1 MPRLLFASLR
11 GLLLAASLVVL
22 SLIPRSAGAQE
33 TGTVTGTVIRTG
45 EDSPLPNVSVTVQST
60 GQSTVTGTGGKFT
73 LRRVPAGPQAIVFRW
88 LGYRPTETQVNVE
101 AGATTTV
108 DAGLEPIAVALTEL
122 VVEGASRGPERIV
135 EAPAAI
141 SVVPQEV
148 LQSTSITGQ
157 APLALQ
163 AVPGADVV
171 QSGVNDFN
179 VNARGFNSSLN
190 RRVLVLQDGRDLA
203 IAFLGSQEWNGMV
216 QPLEDIGRLEM
227 VRGPGSALYGAN
239 AFSGVVNI
247 TTPLAREVA
256 GTKMTLAGGELET
269 FKGDFR
275 HAGVFG
281 DDRFGY
287 RINAGYNRS
296 DTYSRSRTL
305 RNGSSLQQEYAPAT
319 DQPVPPTIE
328 TRPLNGQTTDPVTG
342 EALGD
347 RAALRNLY
355 GSARFDYYMN
365 NGAVLSADGGAARVE
380 NEVFVTGIGRVQV
393 LKAIKPYAR
402 VALAHD
408 RYNIFGYWNSRT
420 SIDPQFSLVSGLP
433 LEERS
438 DFFHVEGQQNWNFQ
452 ADRGRVVYGASYRNT
467 KVNTSGTLM
476 DPINDDR
483 SDDYYSGYGQ
493 VEYRLIPQ
501 LRIVGAGRVDDG
513 TLFKTQFSPKGAL
526 VFSPNENH
534 SFRFSVNRAFQT
546 PNYSELF
553 LRVPVAQPTA
563 GPFTVE
569 GGIEAYYA
577 GVQGALAAGLLPPG
591 SLDGITLHPALPWNF
606 SQATPALALGNSE
619 LDVEK
624 VLGWEL
630 GYKGSLSEKLYVTA
644 DFYINDLKNFVTDL
658 LPGVNGAYPSF
669 QLTDGGLNVPAD
681 LAALDTRLA
690 SFGLPAN
697 HPLRAPIPVLQ
708 GGYAAVAAGTT
719 IQGANALAT
728 LPDGSRA
735 IVLSYTNFGKVT
747 ERGVELGVGYQ
758 FTPELRG
765 DVSFTGFDFEV
776 KSQRP
781 GDELLPNTPSKKA
794 NFALSYAGEQGFDA
808 NVSLRLVDGYQWAA
822 GIFEGYVPANEFLN
836 LSAGYRISNN
846 FRIHGIATNLLDQK
860 RFQLYG
866 GSVIGRRVLGGI
878 TANF

>member
-11 GLLLAASLVVL
+11 GLVLAASLVLL
-22 SLIPRSAGAQE
+22 SLIPRSASAQE
-33 TGTVTGTVIRTG
+33 TGTVTGTVTRAG
-45 EDSPLPNVSVTVQST
+45 EGSALPSVSVTVQST
-60 GQSTVTGTGGKFT
+60 GQSTVTGTDGKYT
-73 LRRVPAGPQAIVFRW
+73 LRRVPAGPQTIVFRW
-88 LGYRPTETQVNVE
+88 LGYRPIETRADVE
-101 AGATTTV
+101 AGGTTTV
-108 DAGLEPIAVALTEL
+108 DAGLEPVAVALTEL

-148 LQSTSITGQ
+148 LQNTSITGQ

-216 QPLEDIGRLEM
+216 QPLEDVGRLEM

-256 GTKMTLAGGELET
+256 GTKLTLAGGELET
-269 FKGDFR
+269 FRGDFR
-275 HAGVFG
+275 HAGVFA

-287 RINAGYNRS
+287 RINGGYNRS
-296 DTYSRSRTL
+296 DTYTRSRTL
-305 RNGSSLQQEYAPAT
+305 RNGTSLQEEYSPAT
-319 DQPVPPTIE
+319 DEPVSPAIE
-328 TRPLNGQTTDPVTG
+328 TRPLDGQSTDPVTG
-342 EALGD
+342 EPLGD
-347 RAALRNLY
+347 RTPLQNAY
-355 GSARFDYYMN
+355 GSARLDYYMN
-365 NGAVLSADGGAARVE
+365 NGAVLSADGGGAQVE

-408 RYNIFGYWNSRT
+408 RYNIFGFWNSRT
-420 SIDPQFSLVSGLP
+420 SIDPQYSLVSGLP

-438 DFFHVEGQQNWNFQ
+438 DIFHLEGQQNWNFQ
-452 ADRGRVVYGASYRNT
+452 ADRGRIVYGASYRNT
-467 KVNTSGTLM
+467 QVNTSGTLM
-476 DPINDDR
+476 DPSNDDR
-483 SDDYYSGYGQ
+483 SDDYYSAYGQ

-526 VFSPNENH
+526 VFSPTENH

-546 PNYSELF
+546 PNYSEFF
-553 LRVPVAQPTA
+553 LRVPVASPTA
-563 GPFTVE
+563 GPATVE

-591 SLDGITLHPALPWNF
+591 SLAGINLNPALPWNF
-606 SQATPALALGNSE
+606 SPATQALALGNSE
-619 LDVEK
+619 LEVET

-630 GYKGSLSEKLYVTA
+630 GYKGSLSDKLYVTA
-644 DFYINDLKNFVTDL
+644 DFYINDLKDFVTDL
-658 LPGVNGAYPSF
+658 LPGVNPAYPSF
-669 QLTDGGLNVPAD
+669 SLTDGGLNVPAD
-681 LAALDTRLA
+681 LAALDARLA
-690 SFGLPAN
+690 SFGLPPS
-697 HPLRAPIPVLQ
+697 HPLRAPIPLLQ

-719 IQGANALAT
+719 IQGGNALAT

-758 FTPELRG
+758 FTPEFRG

-781 GDELLPNTPSKKA
+781 GDQLQPNTPSKKA
-794 NFALSYAGEQGFDA
+794 NLAVSYAGAQGFDA
-808 NVSLRLVDGYQWAA
+808 NLSLRLVDGYQWAA
-822 GIFEGYVPANEFLN
+822 GIFQGYVPANEFLN
-836 LSAGYRISNN
+836 LSAGFRVNN
-846 FRIHGIATNLLDQK
+846 NLRIHGTATNLLDQK

>member
-1 MPRLLFASLR
+1 MPQLLFASLR
-11 GLLLAASLVVL
+11 GLLLMGSLVLL
-22 SLIPRSAGAQE
+22 SLLPRSAAAQE
-33 TGTVTGTVIRTG
+33 TGTVTGTVTRTG
-45 EDSPLPNVSVTVQST
+45 EGSALAGVSVTVQST
-60 GQSTVTGTGGKFT
+60 QQSTVTGTDGKYT

-88 LGYRPTETQVNVE
+88 LGYRPTERQVDVE
-101 AGATTTV
+101 AGGTTTV
-108 DAGLEPIAVALTEL
+108 DVGLEPVALALTEL

-141 SVVPQEV
+141 SVVPPEV

-216 QPLEDIGRLEM
+216 QPLEDVGRLEM

-256 GTKMTLAGGELET
+256 GTKVSLAGGELET

-287 RINAGYNRS
+287 RLNAGYNRS

-305 RNGSSLQQEYAPAT
+305 RNGTSLQEEYDPAT
-319 DQPVPPTIE
+319 DEPVPPTIE
-328 TRPLNGQTTDPVTG
+328 TRPLNGQTTDPLTG
-342 EALGD
+342 APLGD
-347 RAALRNLY
+347 REPLQNIY
-355 GSARFDYYMN
+355 GSARADYYMN
-365 NGAVLSADGGAARVE
+365 NGAVLSAEGGGARVE

-402 VALAHD
+402 VAMAHD

-476 DPINDDR
+476 DPINDNR
-483 SDDYYSGYGQ
+483 SDDYYSAYGQ

-526 VFSPNENH
+526 VFSPTESH

-546 PNYSELF
+546 PNYSEFF
-553 LRVPVAQPTA
+553 LRVPVAAPSA
-563 GPFTVE
+563 GPFAIE
-569 GGIEAYYA
+569 KGIQDYYA
-577 GVQGALAAGLLPPG
+577 AVQASAGSFPPNAF
-591 SLDGITLHPALPWNF
+591 DGLTFHTALPWNF
-606 SQATPALALGNSE
+606 SAQTQALALGNSN
-619 LDVEK
+619 LKVET

-630 GYKGSLSEKLYVTA
+630 GYKGSLSDKLYVTA
-644 DFYINDLKNFVTDL
+644 DVYINELRDFVTDL
-658 LPGVNGAYPSF
+658 LPGVNQAQYPTF

-681 LAALDTRLA
+681 LAAMDARLA
-690 SFGLPAN
+690 SFGLPPT
-697 HPLRAPIPVLQ
+697 HPLRAPIPTLQ
-708 GGYAAVAAGTT
+708 GGYALTLAGTT
-719 IQGANALAT
+719 IQGAPGLAT
-728 LPDGSRA
+728 LPGGSRA
-735 IVLSYTNFGKVT
+735 IVLSYTNSGKVT

-776 KSQRP
+776 KSQQL
-781 GDELLPNTPSKKA
+781 GDQLLPNTPSKKA
-794 NFALSYAGEQGFDA
+794 NLAVSYAGGQGFDA

-822 GIFEGYVPANEFLN
+822 GIFNGYVPSSEFLN
-836 LSAGYRISNN
+836 LSAGFRINN
-846 FRIHGIATNLLDQK
+846 NLRIHGTATNLLDQK
-860 RFQLYG
+860 RFQLFG
-866 GSVIGRRVLGGI
+866 GSVIERRVLGGI

>member
-1 MPRLLFASLR
+1 MPKLLFASLR
-11 GLLLAASLVVL
+11 GLLLVVPFIL
-22 SLIPRSAGAQE
+22 LLIPRNASAQE
-33 TGTVTGTVIRTG
+33 TGTVTGTVTRSG
-45 EDSPLPNVSVTVQST
+45 EGSALSSVSVTVK
-60 GQSTVTGTGGKFT
+60 GTGLSTITAPDGKYT
-73 LRRVPAGPQAIVFRW
+73 LRRVPAGPQTIVFRW
-88 LGYRPTETQVNVE
+88 LGYSPIETPTDVA
-101 AGATTTV
+101 AGSTTTV
-108 DAGLEPIAVALTEL
+108 DAALEPVALALTEL

-141 SVVPQEV
+141 SVVPQEI

-203 IAFLGSQEWNGMV
+203 IAFLGSQEWNGMT

-256 GTKMTLAGGELET
+256 GTKLTLAGGELET
-269 FKGDFR
+269 FRGDFR

-281 DDRFGY
+281 DQRFGY

-296 DTYSRSRTL
+296 DTYTRSRTL
-305 RNGSSLQQEYAPAT
+305 RNGTSLQEEYDPAT
-319 DQPVPPTIE
+319 DEPVPPALE
-328 TRPLNGQTTDPVTG
+328 TRPLNGQTTDPLTG
-342 EALGD
+342 APLGD
-347 RAALRNLY
+347 RAPLQNAY
-355 GSARFDYYMN
+355 GSARLDYYMN
-365 NGAVLSADGGAARVE
+365 NGAVLSADGGGAQVE

-393 LKAIKPYAR
+393 LKAMKPYAR

-408 RYNIFGYWNSRT
+408 RYNIFGFWNSRT
-420 SIDPQFSLVSGLP
+420 SVDPQYSLVSGLP

-438 DFFHVEGQQNWNFQ
+438 DIFHLEGQQNWNFL

-467 KVNTSGTLM
+467 QVNTSGTLM
-476 DPINDDR
+476 NLVNDDR

-493 VEYRLIPQ
+493 VEYKLIPQ
-501 LRIVGAGRVDDG
+501 LRVVGAGRVDDG
-513 TLFKTQFSPKGAL
+513 TLFKAQFSPKGAL
-526 VFSPNENH
+526 VFSPNESH
-534 SFRFSVNRAFQT
+534 SFRFSVNSAFQT
-546 PNYSELF
+546 PNYSEFYLQ
-553 LRVPVAQPTA
+553 VPVAAPTA

-569 GGIEAYYA
+569 NGIQQYYTQ
-577 GVQGALAAGLLPPG
+577 VQASLPPAALAGL
-591 SLDGITLHPALPWNF
+591 TLHTTLPWDF
-606 SQATPALALGNSE
+606 SPQTQALALGNAE
-619 LDVEK
+619 LKVEK

-630 GYKGSLSEKLYVTA
+630 GYKGSLTNNLYVTA
-644 DFYINDLKNFVTDL
+644 DFYINDLKDFVTDL
-658 LPGVNGAYPSF
+658 LPGVNPAYPSF
-669 QLTDGGLNVPAD
+669 SLTDGGLNVPAD
-681 LAALDTRLA
+681 LAALATRINQLEA
-690 SFGLPAN
+690 GGQISPAQAAA
-697 HPLRAPIPVLQ
+697 LRAPIPVLQ

-735 IVLSYTNFGKVT
+735 IVLSYTNSGKVT
-747 ERGVELGVGYQ
+747 ERGIELGVGYQ
-758 FTPELRG
+758 FTPELRT

-776 KSQRP
+776 KSQQA
-781 GDELLPNTPSKKA
+781 GDQLQPNTPSKKA
-794 NFALSYAGEQGFDA
+794 NFAVSYAGERFDG

-822 GIFEGYVPANEFLN
+822 GIFNGYVPASEFVN
-836 LSAGYRISNN
+836 LSAGFRVNNN
-846 FRIHGIATNLLDQK
+846 FRIHGTATNLLDQK